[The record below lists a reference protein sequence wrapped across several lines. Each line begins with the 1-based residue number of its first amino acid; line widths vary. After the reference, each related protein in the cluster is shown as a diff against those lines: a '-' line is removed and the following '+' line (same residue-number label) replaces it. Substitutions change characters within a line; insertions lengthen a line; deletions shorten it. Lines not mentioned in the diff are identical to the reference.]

1 MQQIKIIKNKT
12 KQQQTKKQQQTNKHA
27 NYENEHNY
35 FYLNGAVMQEHTYTY
50 IYTIDTFTL

>member
-50 IYTIDTFTL
+50 IIQ